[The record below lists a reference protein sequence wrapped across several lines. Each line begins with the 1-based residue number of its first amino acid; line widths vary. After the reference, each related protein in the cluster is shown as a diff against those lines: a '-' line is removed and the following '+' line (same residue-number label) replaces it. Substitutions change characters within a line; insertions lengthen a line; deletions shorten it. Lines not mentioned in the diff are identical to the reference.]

1 MQPAV
6 VQAPNVERMQ
16 QQQQNQPQ
24 VSQQVFAGHLERIA
38 EERSHQ
44 VRETGE
50 SRESRAPEDLSEDS
64 RGQPRRRNRRRLPG
78 DAPAGEAGAPAAPEQ
93 AGEEKD
99 VPAPG
104 SIVDVRV

>member
-6 VQAPNVERMQ
+6 VQAPNVERIQ
-16 QQQQNQPQ
+16 QQQQSQPQ
-24 VSQQVFAGHLERIA
+24 VSQQVFAGHLERLA

-50 SRESRAPEDLSEDS
+50 SREARRPEDLPVDS
-64 RGQPRRRNRRRLPG
+64 REQSRKRNRRRF
-78 DAPAGEAGAPAAPEQ
+78 AGPGAPAQEDGEKNAPS
-93 AGEEKD
+93 
-99 VPAPG
+99 PG